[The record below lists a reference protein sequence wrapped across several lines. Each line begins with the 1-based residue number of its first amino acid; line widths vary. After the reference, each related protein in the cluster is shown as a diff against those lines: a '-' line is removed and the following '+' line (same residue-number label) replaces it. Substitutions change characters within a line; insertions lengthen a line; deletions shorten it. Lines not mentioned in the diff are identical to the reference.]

1 MKAFDYIRPAS
12 LDEACRLVAQAG
24 GQARFLAGGTDLLV
38 RIKNRL
44 LLPRTL
50 VSLRDLPDLAF
61 IDYEDR
67 RGLTLGAATTI
78 GAIGAHAAVQQHYP
92 AIAEAVATIGSMQVR
107 NRATVGGNIC
117 NAAPSADMVPILMAY
132 ATEVTVRS
140 GGTNTRMALADF
152 FKGPGETVLEAGDLV
167 TRIHVPLPP
176 PASFG
181 TYLKAH
187 RTCLDCAVVGVALVA
202 VLDAGQERLQDAKM
216 VLAAVAPTPLRARK
230 TEALLKGQALTDELI
245 EHAGQIAAEES
256 RPITDVRSTASYRR
270 TLVAVTAR
278 RALVKARDW
287 ARKGV

>member
-1 MKAFDYIRPAS
+1 MKAFDYVRPDS
-12 LDEACRLVAQAG
+12 LDDACRLVAQAG

-38 RIKNRL
+38 RIKNRI
-44 LLPRTL
+44 LLPHTL
-50 VSLRDLPDLAF
+50 VSLRDVPDLVG
-61 IDYEDR
+61 IDFDDR
-67 RGLTLGAATTI
+67 KGLTLGATTTI
-78 GAIGAHAAVQQHYP
+78 GAIGAHAAVRQHYP

-132 ATEVTVRS
+132 AAELTIRS
-140 GGTNTRMALADF
+140 GDTDTRMALADF
-152 FKGPGETVLEAGDLV
+152 FKGPGETVLATGDLV
-167 TRIHVPLPP
+167 TRIHVPPP
-176 PASFG
+176 PPSSFG

-202 VLDAGQERLQDAKM
+202 VVDPATERLQTAKM
-216 VLAAVAPTPLRARK
+216 VLAAVAPTPLRTPK
-230 TEALLKGQALTDELI
+230 TEALLKDQALTDELI
-245 EHAGQIAAEES
+245 EQAGRMAAEES